1 MPNLPHLKPPIP
13 KTTAPR
19 VTGALVR
26 SNKTF
31 TIADWGGENEGEKIM
46 LYGRSGI
53 GKTTLAALAPDP
65 VWIGLDD
72 GGRKIRHPVTGQPLR
87 AVPDIETFEDIRA
100 ALQSDVFDG
109 CKTIVLDT
117 VTELQNLGMYAT
129 FRRVPA
135 GQGSVAQTIE
145 DYGYNKGYRHWLD
158 TMRLILGDCDRHIR
172 AGRNILMLAQM
183 RAGRR
188 ANPGGEDYLVDGP
201 SLYHAKDVS
210 VLDAYMEWCD
220 HVLRLELAN
229 LRVDKQKKASSTN
242 ERAVFVHPEVHFLA
256 KSRTISKDYPVVEF
270 KEPSDDSIW
279 RLIFG
284 RSKVSE

>member
-1 MPNLPHLKPPIP
+1 M
-13 KTTAPR
+13 
-19 VTGALVR
+19 R
-26 SNKTF
+26 STKTF
-31 TIADWGGENEGEKIM
+31 AVQDWTGESEGEKII

-65 VWIGLDD
+65 VWIGIDD
-72 GGRKIRHPVTGQPLR
+72 GGRKIRHPVTGKPLR
-87 AVPDIETFEDIRA
+87 SVPGIENFEDVRA
-100 ALQSDVFDG
+100 ALQSSVFGD
-109 CKTIVLDT
+109 CASIVLDT
-117 VTELQNLGMYAT
+117 VTELQTLAQFAT

-135 GQGSVAQTIE
+135 GQGSVAQNIE
-145 DYGYNKGYRHWLD
+145 DYGYGKGYRHWMD
-158 TMRLILGDCDRHIR
+158 TMRLVLGDLDRHIR
-172 AGRNILMLAQM
+172 AGRNVILLAQM

-210 VLDAYMEWCD
+210 VLDAYMEWSD
-220 HVLRLELAN
+220 HVLRLDLAD

-242 ERAVFVHPEVHFLA
+242 ERAVFIHPEAHFLA
-256 KSRTISKDYPVVEF
+256 KSRTIPKEYPVVEF

-284 RSKVSE
+284 R